1 MNKREAALAM
11 GAADGLGGYRGLAV
25 PRSAGGDAF
34 FMMLGVLFVG
44 TASYELVSGVHRWP
58 DGLVTTLC
66 LVMGLGLAG
75 LTCWPRFE
83 RREGGPMTHLYCFED
98 GFVIADRDSMRAVR
112 WAHIT
117 VTAERWESGT
127 GDDRESGTRRTL
139 RAPEGTVLAHF
150 TGREPEQIGGYRVL
164 RLHQAA
170 VEREDARPLPD
181 LPVDDRIEQS
191 DRGGAEE
198 P

>member
-1 MNKREAALAM
+1 MSEREAALAM
-11 GAADGLGGYRGLAV
+11 GEAGGLGGYRRLAV
-25 PRSAGGDAF
+25 PGSAVGDGF

-44 TASYELVSGVHRWP
+44 AAGYELVRGVPRWP
-58 DGLVTTLC
+58 DGLITTLG

-98 GFVIADRDSMRAVR
+98 GFVIAGRDSMRAVR
-112 WAHIT
+112 WSHIT

-139 RAPEGTVLAHF
+139 RAPDGTVLAHF
-150 TGREPEQIGGYRVL
+150 TGREPEQIGGYGVL

-170 VEREDARPLPD
+170 VECEDARPLPD
-181 LPVDDRIEQS
+181 PPFNDRIEQS
-191 DRGGAEE
+191 DRRGAEE
-198 P
+198 R